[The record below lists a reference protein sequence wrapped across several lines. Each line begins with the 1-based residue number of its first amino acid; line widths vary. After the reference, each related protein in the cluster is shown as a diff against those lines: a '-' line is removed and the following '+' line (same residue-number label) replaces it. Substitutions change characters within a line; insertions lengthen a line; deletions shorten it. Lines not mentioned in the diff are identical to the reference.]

1 MGMSA
6 WGFIITPVLIAA
18 DPSLTEEQRDAQ
30 ITEYAPTAAEQYLDV
45 FDELASLAD
54 VSALDDAAMATA
66 SGGAD
71 TAINID
77 SLGVN
82 MAENTGSVSGVN
94 VSNSTSGDVSNNVV
108 SDNSGITTVFNNSGT
123 GVLMQ
128 SIVNVNIFLQG
139 AGPVQ

>member
-6 WGFIITPVLIAA
+6 WGLIITPVLIAT
-18 DPSLTEEQRDAQ
+18 DPSLNEAEQQAALDA
-30 ITEYAPTAAEQYLDV
+30 YAPTAAEQYLDI
-45 FDELASLAD
+45 FDELASLSD
-54 VSALDDAAMATA
+54 VSALDDAAMSTA

-77 SLGVN
+77 NLGVN
-82 MAENTGSVSGVN
+82 MAENNGSVSDVN
-94 VSNSTSGDVSNNVV
+94 VSNSTSGDVTDNIVT
-108 SDNSGITTVFNNSGT
+108 DNSGITTVFNNSGS